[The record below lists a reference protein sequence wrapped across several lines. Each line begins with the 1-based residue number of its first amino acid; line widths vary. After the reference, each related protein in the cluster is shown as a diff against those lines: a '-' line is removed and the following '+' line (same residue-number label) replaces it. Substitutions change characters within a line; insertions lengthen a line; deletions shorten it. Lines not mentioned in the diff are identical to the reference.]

1 MKKLSIIAGV
11 LTYSFMN
18 CTLAGT
24 MNVYKDSRGQVL
36 LSNVIDKNGQPQGTN
51 FKNFTNLIKSTQY
64 DSKAKSKSVDP
75 KVFANA
81 TPIKDATE
89 EIRRNVE
96 DASYQPQY
104 TSKNSNRIKSSND
117 TLISK
122 LDYVGTN
129 ADNIT
134 IYMGNS
140 NEGPVLFFD
149 GSETYGEA
157 NGLVISK
164 IKKSNRAS
172 YSSRK
177 VNNLNEIQTN
187 PESIKSNVDYLI
199 DCERKLVLS
208 DKNEAKRL
216 WQMSPLHQET
226 AKFACDILKDNKF

>member
-1 MKKLSIIAGV
+1 
-11 LTYSFMN
+11 
-18 CTLAGT
+18 
-24 MNVYKDSRGQVL
+24 MNVYKDSTGQVL

-64 DSKAKSKSVDP
+64 DSKAKSKPVDP

-117 TLISK
+117 ILISK

-140 NEGPVLFFD
+140 
-149 GSETYGEA
+149 
-157 NGLVISK
+157 K
-164 IKKSNRAS
+164 NRSCTHFCMFLRQAED
-172 YSSRK
+172 K
-177 VNNLNEIQTN
+177 QKWNN
-187 PESIKSNVDYLI
+187 
-199 DCERKLVLS
+199 
-208 DKNEAKRL
+208 
-216 WQMSPLHQET
+216 
-226 AKFACDILKDNKF
+226 F